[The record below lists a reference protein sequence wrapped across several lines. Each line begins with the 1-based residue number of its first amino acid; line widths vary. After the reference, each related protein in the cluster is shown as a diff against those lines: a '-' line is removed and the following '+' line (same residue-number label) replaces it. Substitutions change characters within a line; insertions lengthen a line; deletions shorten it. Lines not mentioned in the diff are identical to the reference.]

1 MSKIEY
7 NPTENLTGFNKLTK
21 VVVNCYIKNFFDY
34 KTGDESERVQ
44 EFNEQKEALFD
55 VEHQETEQSE
65 FFGDDGQC
73 DVDDNYFHVSSTR
86 VEIDNEN
93 YESVFKLNK
102 KTTIQSVEEKPAEDS
117 LFIKKSL
124 CESTGGRIIIT
135 EGRIWDLYIFKV
147 KTQFNEI
154 VDLAAKK
161 TPYYIQSIDEL
172 MKKPETLDMYG
183 WESVVLKDGEDIYI
197 ISGYSD

>member
-44 EFNEQKEALFD
+44 EFNESKEALFD
-55 VEHQETEQSE
+55 VEHQETKLAD
-65 FFGDDGQC
+65 FFGDNAEC
-73 DVDDNYFHVSSTR
+73 DVEDSFFHVSFTR
-86 VEIDNEN
+86 VSLDNEN
-93 YESVFKLNK
+93 YDSIFKLNK
-102 KTTIQSVEEKPAEDS
+102 KTTIPAIEEKQAEDS

-124 CESTGGRIIIT
+124 CESTGGRIIIA